1 MRIQKLASI
10 ALALDP
16 RLPSLHQGRA
26 NAENPGLI
34 LHCDFPSSN
43 ELYSVNLEQYNNQI
57 TSINARLKSSISEY
71 HIVGSSNGMLC
82 IASALHSK
90 PIFACNPFGRDFIE
104 LQSGLGDDAWRSL
117 GRPLIPWRVNPG
129 PSQALLNGALH
140 WLSKCHNQFP
150 SRASPCSRILSFD
163 LAEEKLKE
171 IGRPSC
177 GSLDCCRFHL
187 VVLRG
192 CLSAVHCSDDEGIH
206 YGGVMEQRVCHQ
218 DLFDNKHKRKIKTIL
233 RNVEYFG

>member
-104 LQSGLGDDAWRSL
+104 LREPFNYLDQEVALGFCYHPTTEECKLVWIAFFLKHYRTTRS
-117 GRPLIPWRVNPG
+117 RVW
-129 PSQALLNGALH
+129 SWQ
-140 WLSKCHNQFP
+140 
-150 SRASPCSRILSFD
+150 
-163 LAEEKLKE
+163 
-171 IGRPSC
+171 
-177 GSLDCCRFHL
+177 
-187 VVLRG
+187 
-192 CLSAVHCSDDEGIH
+192 
-206 YGGVMEQRVCHQ
+206 
-218 DLFDNKHKRKIKTIL
+218 
-233 RNVEYFG
+233 

>member
-1 MRIQKLASI
+1 MYVSSTKWFTNNHFIFGWAICHLIPFRSINPPKQFNGESSQRHSAWHTFKTTHNIPNTNQMPIQKLASI

-104 LQSGLGDDAWRSL
+104 LREPFNYPDQKVALGFCYHPTTEECKLVWIAFFLKHYRTTRSRVWSWRWCMEKF
-117 GRPLIPWRVNPG
+117 RPTFNPLE
-129 PSQALLNGALH
+129 S
-140 WLSKCHNQFP
+140 
-150 SRASPCSRILSFD
+150 
-163 LAEEKLKE
+163 
-171 IGRPSC
+171 
-177 GSLDCCRFHL
+177 
-187 VVLRG
+187 
-192 CLSAVHCSDDEGIH
+192 
-206 YGGVMEQRVCHQ
+206 
-218 DLFDNKHKRKIKTIL
+218 
-233 RNVEYFG
+233 